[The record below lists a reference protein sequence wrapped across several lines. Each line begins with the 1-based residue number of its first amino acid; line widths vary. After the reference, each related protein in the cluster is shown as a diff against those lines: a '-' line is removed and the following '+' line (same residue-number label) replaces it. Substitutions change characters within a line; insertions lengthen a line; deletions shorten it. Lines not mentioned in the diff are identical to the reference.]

1 MTGHMV
7 AGAGGQLHTRVD
19 GPDGAPWIV
28 LSNSLGANLTMWD
41 PQMPLLT
48 RAFRVLRY
56 DTRGHGLSET
66 VASAFGFDELVADVI
81 AVMDAYGIQKAD
93 FMGLSLGGMTGLG
106 VALAH
111 PDRVGRL
118 ICADARAVATD
129 PVRQMWDTRISV
141 VANQGLEAI
150 LDGTMESWFTADW
163 RADHDDIARSVRDMI
178 MGTDPVGYVGC
189 CHALKTLDYLRHLPR
204 LAVPTLYLVGDEDK
218 GAPPDDMRAMA
229 DATPGARFA
238 VVPDA
243 GHLANMNAPAAFN
256 HAVAEFLAI
265 PAEGRG

>member
-7 AGAGGQLHTRVD
+7 PGAGGQIHTRVD
-19 GPDGAPWIV
+19 GPEGAPWMV

-41 PQMPLLT
+41 AQMPLLT
-48 RAFRVLRY
+48 RAFRVVRY

-66 VASAFGFDELVADVI
+66 VATPFDFDDLVADVI
-81 AVMDAYGIQKAD
+81 AVMDAYDIDRAAY
-93 FMGLSLGGMTGLG
+93 MGLSLGGMTGLG

-111 PDRVGRL
+111 PDRINRL

-163 RADHDDIARSVRDMI
+163 RADHDDKARAVHEMI
-178 MGTDPVGYVGC
+178 LGTDPVGYVGC
-189 CHALKTLDYLRHLPR
+189 CHALKTLDYFKQ
-204 LAVPTLYLVGDEDK
+204 LAGLSVPTLYLVGDQDK
-218 GAPPDDMRAMA
+218 GAPPEDMRAMA
-229 DATPGARFA
+229 EATPGAVFT
-238 VVPDA
+238 VIPDA